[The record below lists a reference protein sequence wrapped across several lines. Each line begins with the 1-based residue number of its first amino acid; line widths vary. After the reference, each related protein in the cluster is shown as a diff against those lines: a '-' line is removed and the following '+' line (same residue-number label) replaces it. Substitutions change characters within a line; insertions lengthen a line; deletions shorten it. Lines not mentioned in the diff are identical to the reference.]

1 MLTKKKKKYNNK
13 YKTKKNTK
21 KKIYKEYGPGL
32 KYLIFDGYKH
42 VFKFVG

>member
-1 MLTKKKKKYNNK
+1 MLTKKKYKSNKKHK
-13 YKTKKNTK
+13 TK

-42 VFKFVG
+42 VFKFIG